1 MTDEELRKLAKFIVQ
16 EQQNKH
22 DCPCGLSHELKSFH
36 VDDHRFIGE
45 IRKGVRLGTKIG
57 VGTFITVVTGSAIAA
72 FWLGVRMMIINGGK

>member
-1 MTDEELRKLAKFIVQ
+1 MTEEERKLLAKDIVA
-16 EQQNKH
+16 ELGARN
-22 DCPCGLSHELKSFH
+22 CPCGLSHELKQYH
-36 VDDHRFIGE
+36 NDDHRFIGE